1 RAEGSPG
8 EPGLRLRLSLVVR
21 CGCVTH
27 LASAVGTAVHGAVGF
42 DPMAE
47 DAASAMCTARRHLRY
62 RTFEAVESSEL
73 LAAGERERAVVF
85 VSARIADC
93 HALPPSQVGGRAVTG
108 DAGGASPCPVRRQC
122 GCSPGS
128 CGTSRRVRHR
138 PALEHP
144 GCRSRGSTHCS
155 ARLRWPKSGC
165 SPCL

>member
-1 RAEGSPG
+1 VLVLSDAGHVRTLPRARRPRSRRGTVDAPVCAGLFRTEVSPG

-85 VSARIADC
+85 VSARIA
-93 HALPPSQVGGRAVTG
+93 
-108 DAGGASPCPVRRQC
+108 
-122 GCSPGS
+122 
-128 CGTSRRVRHR
+128 
-138 PALEHP
+138 
-144 GCRSRGSTHCS
+144 
-155 ARLRWPKSGC
+155 
-165 SPCL
+165 